1 MTTRSAVRPLSAQ
14 TGVTLTFTVSGVL
27 FASFVSRL
35 ADVRASLHL
44 TNGHLGLLLLSSSVG
59 SVAALPAA
67 GRVVERWGAAGAVRA
82 GAVLGTV
89 ALVLAGFGATV
100 VDQPWLAAVGL
111 FGYGIGFSLWDV
123 AMNVEAA
130 EVERRV
136 GRTIMP
142 RFHAMWSVGG
152 IAGSVVGIPMAAASV
167 PVIVHLLVVAAVVLA
182 FALRG
187 TTTFLPYAGPDAP
200 TSAASAR
207 SAWTEPRTLAIGLL
221 VLTFGA
227 VEGSANDWLTLAV
240 IDGYDAPHWVGV
252 AGYSVFVVCMTL
264 GRWVGSRA
272 LDRYGRV
279 RMLWVCAVAAV
290 VGILVTVYAGHLAP
304 ALAGIAI
311 WGLGAALGFP
321 VGMSAAADDPVR
333 APARVAVVSTVGY
346 TAFLCGPPLL
356 GWLGDHVGTLDSLLV
371 IAVLMVPASVAALA
385 ARPLAMRP
393 TSTAAGTHAG
403 GQAEGRP
410 EGRPEGRTGRRAD
423 GRADGYGGG
432 GLGDRPDIS
441 DVSRRRDA

>member
-1 MTTRSAVRPLSAQ
+1 
-14 TGVTLTFTVSGVL
+14 LTFAVSGVL

-35 ADVRASLHL
+35 PDVRAALALS
-44 TNGHLGLLLLSSSVG
+44 NGDLGLLLLASSAG

-67 GRVVERWGAAGAVRA
+67 GRIVERRGAAGAVRI
-82 GAVLGTV
+82 GAVTGTA
-89 ALVLAGFGATV
+89 ALVVAGVGATV
-100 VDQPWLAAVGL
+100 VEVPWLAAVGL

-123 AMNVEAA
+123 AMNVEGA
-130 EVERRV
+130 EVERRA

-167 PVIVHLLVVAAVVLA
+167 PVVIHLVVVAAVVLVV
-182 FALRG
+182 ALRG
-187 TTTFLPYAGPDAP
+187 TSAYLPYAEP
-200 TSAASAR
+200 TDQAAATRAR

-264 GRWVGSRA
+264 GRWAGSRA
-272 LDRYGRV
+272 LDRFGRV
-279 RMLWVCAVAAV
+279 RMLWSCAGAAV
-290 VGILVTVYAGHLAP
+290 VGILVTVYAGHLGP
-304 ALAGIAI
+304 AFVGIGV

-321 VGMSAAADDPVR
+321 VGMSAAADEPSR

-356 GWLGDHVGTLDSLLV
+356 GWLGDHVGTLHSLLV
-371 IAVLMVPASVAALA
+371 IAALMAPAAIAALA
-385 ARPLAMRP
+385 VRPLPGTVTGGSSVDGHRER
-393 TSTAAGTHAG
+393 AAA
-403 GQAEGRP
+403 
-410 EGRPEGRTGRRAD
+410 
-423 GRADGYGGG
+423 
-432 GLGDRPDIS
+432 
-441 DVSRRRDA
+441 DVSRRRTDA